1 MVIPEPDDN
10 ISQGEVESLLQ
21 CDQQQQMNQPILSSL
36 GRQASIYSLTL
47 DEFQHTI
54 CEEGKNFWSM
64 NMDEF
69 LTSIWNAEEGINY
82 TVNTT
87 TNNIIVI
94 DDNNNNNSVLD
105 DNNNSAVV
113 DNQAMQLS
121 LNEAI
126 ISSTKGI
133 ARQQS
138 LARATLLALPAPLCL
153 KTVDEVWS
161 EIHRGVQDHGQQQ
174 QQQQN
179 NNTTN
184 LENNSKLVVQNSET
198 ITRQTTFGHEMT
210 LEDFLIKAGIVREQT
225 TIPVQQQQH
234 TTQQLQQ
241 QFGMQ
246 QQQTT
251 TQQQQQPPQQ
261 QPTTQQQQQQQQ
273 PTTQQQQEQP
283 QQQPTTQQ
291 ELQQQFGMY
300 QSANNPGNM
309 SLSFPTRPVIL
320 MPNGGGAAV
329 VGPPYQAMPNSC
341 SVMVEPS
348 MYSQQ
353 QQQQLQ
359 PVCYGGR
366 VGNGGG
372 YGSGQP
378 MGMVAAPLSPATSE
392 GMCGISQQQ
401 QVDITVNQFGVD
413 MGGQRGKKRIL
424 ESGTVEKVVER
435 RQRRMIKNRES
446 AARSRARKQAYT
458 VELEAELNNLK
469 EENNN
474 LKQALVMCQCLYLII
489 IITFY
494 GWILVL
500 SSVDNNFAFILYLD
514 QEEIEN
520 NRKQQLFEELE
531 LRACTRAQKTKDKMR
546 SLRKN
551 LSCLM

>member
-1 MVIPEPDDN
+1 MVIPEPDDSV
-10 ISQGEVESLLQ
+10 SQGEVESLLQ
-21 CDQQQQMNQPILSSL
+21 CDQQQQMNHPMLSSL

-54 CEEGKNFWSM
+54 CEAGRNFWSM

-69 LTSIWNAEEGINY
+69 LNNIWNAEEGINY

-87 TNNIIVI
+87 NNIIVI
-94 DDNNNNNSVLD
+94 DDNNNSNNSVID
-105 DNNNSAVV
+105 DNNSNKSDVV

-133 ARQQS
+133 ARRHS
-138 LARATLLALPAPLCL
+138 LARAASLALPANLCL

-161 EIHRGVQDHGQQQ
+161 EIHGGVQDHGL

-184 LENNSKLVVQNSET
+184 LENNSKLVVQNSEI
-198 ITRQTTFGHEMT
+198 ITRQKTFGEMT
-210 LEDFLIKAGIVREQT
+210 LEDFLIKAGIVREKT
-225 TIPVQQQQH
+225 TIPVQQEQPQQP
-234 TTQQLQQ
+234 TTQQQ

-246 QQQTT
+246 KQHPT
-251 TQQQQQPPQQ
+251 TQQQQQPPTKQQ
-261 QPTTQQQQQQQQ
+261 Q
-273 PTTQQQQEQP
+273 

-300 QSANNPGNM
+300 KSTNNPGNM
-309 SLSFPTRPVIL
+309 SISFPTLPVIL
-320 MPNGGGAAV
+320 VPNNGGGAAAV
-329 VGPPYQAMPNSC
+329 VGPSYQAMPNGRP
-341 SVMVEPS
+341 VMVEPS

-353 QQQQLQ
+353 QLQ
-359 PVCYGGR
+359 PVCFGGR

-372 YGSGQP
+372 YGSGQS
-378 MGMVAAPLSPATSE
+378 MGMVAAPLSPVTSE
-392 GMCGISQQQ
+392 GMCGTSQQQ
-401 QVDITVNQFGVD
+401 QVDRTVG
-413 MGGQRGKKRIL
+413 MRGQRGKKRIL

-474 LKQALVMCQCLYLII
+474 LKQAL
-489 IITFY
+489 
-494 GWILVL
+494 
-500 SSVDNNFAFILYLD
+500 
-514 QEEIEN
+514 EEIES
-520 NRKQQLFEELE
+520 NRKQQFFEELE
-531 LRACTRAQKTKDKMR
+531 MRACTHAQKTKDKMR

>member
-1 MVIPEPDDN
+1 MVIPEPDDT

-21 CDQQQQMNQPILSSL
+21 CDQQQKMNHPMLSSL

-54 CEEGKNFWSM
+54 CEAGKNFWSM

-87 TNNIIVI
+87 TANNDNIVVI
-94 DDNNNNNSVLD
+94 DDGNNSVV
-105 DNNNSAVV
+105 DNSNSAVV
-113 DNQAMQLS
+113 DNQAMQLL
-121 LNEAI
+121 LNEAV

-138 LARATLLALPAPLCL
+138 LSRVASLVLPATLCL

-161 EIHRGVQDHGQQQ
+161 EIERGVQDHGQ

-198 ITRQTTFGHEMT
+198 ITRETTFGEMT
-210 LEDFLIKAGIVREQT
+210 LEDFLIKAGIVREKT
-225 TIPVQQQQH
+225 TIPV
-234 TTQQLQQ
+234 
-241 QFGMQ
+241 
-246 QQQTT
+246 
-251 TQQQQQPPQQ
+251 PE
-261 QPTTQQQQQQQQ
+261 QPTTQQQQQQFGMQQQQ
-273 PTTQQQQEQP
+273 PTTQQQQVQS
-283 QQQPTTQQ
+283 QQQPTTQ
-291 ELQQQFGMY
+291 QQQFGMY

-309 SLSFPTRPVIL
+309 SLGFPTRPVIL
-320 MPNGGGAAV
+320 VPNNGSAAAAV
-329 VGPPYQAMPNSC
+329 VSPSYQAMPNAR

-353 QQQQLQ
+353 QQQLP

-372 YGSGQP
+372 YVSGQP
-378 MGMVAAPLSPATSE
+378 MGMVAAQLSPATSE
-392 GMCGISQQQ
+392 GMCGTSHQQ
-401 QVDITVNQFGVD
+401 QVDNTVNQFGMD

-474 LKQALVMCQCLYLII
+474 LKQAL
-489 IITFY
+489 
-494 GWILVL
+494 
-500 SSVDNNFAFILYLD
+500 
-514 QEEIEN
+514 EEIES
-520 NRKQQLFEELE
+520 NRKQQHLSTSK
-531 LRACTRAQKTKDKMR
+531 LRR
-546 SLRKN
+546 N
-551 LSCLM
+551 

>member
-1 MVIPEPDDN
+1 MVIPEPDDTL
-10 ISQGEVESLLQ
+10 SQGEVESLLQ
-21 CDQQQQMNQPILSSL
+21 CDQQQQKMNHPMLSSL

-54 CEEGKNFWSM
+54 CEGGKNFWSM

-69 LTSIWNAEEGINY
+69 LTSIWNAEDGISY

-87 TNNIIVI
+87 TTTNNNIVVI
-94 DDNNNNNSVLD
+94 NDDDNNNNSVVD
-105 DNNNSAVV
+105 NNNNSAVV
-113 DNQAMQLS
+113 DNQAMQLL

-126 ISSTKGI
+126 SSSTKGI
-133 ARQQS
+133 TQQQS
-138 LARATLLALPAPLCL
+138 LARAASLALPATMCL

-161 EIHRGVQDHGQQQ
+161 EIQRGVQDHGQ

-184 LENNSKLVVQNSET
+184 LENNRKLVVQNSES
-198 ITRQTTFGHEMT
+198 ITRETTFGEMT
-210 LEDFLIKAGIVREQT
+210 LEDFLIKAGIVREKT
-225 TIPVQQQQH
+225 AIPVQQQQP
-234 TTQQLQQ
+234 TTPQQKQ
-241 QFGMQ
+241 QFRMQ
-246 QQQTT
+246 QQQPTI
-251 TQQQQQPPQQ
+251 QLQQQQPPQQ
-261 QPTTQQQQQQQQ
+261 QPTI
-273 PTTQQQQEQP
+273 TQQQQEQP

-291 ELQQQFGMY
+291 QEPQQQFGMY
-300 QSANNPGNM
+300 QSANNPGNK

-320 MPNGGGAAV
+320 VPNNGGAAAAV
-329 VGPPYQAMPNSC
+329 VGPSYQAMPNGR

-348 MYSQQ
+348 MYSQ

-372 YGSGQP
+372 YGSGRP
-378 MGMVAAPLSPATSE
+378 MGMVVAPSSPATPE
-392 GMCGISQQQ
+392 GMCGTSRQQ
-401 QVDITVNQFGVD
+401 QVDSTVNQFGMD

-474 LKQALVMCQCLYLII
+474 LKQAL
-489 IITFY
+489 
-494 GWILVL
+494 
-500 SSVDNNFAFILYLD
+500 
-514 QEEIEN
+514 EEIES
-520 NRKQQLFEELE
+520 NRKQQHHLK
-531 LRACTRAQKTKDKMR
+531 APR
-546 SLRKN
+546 S
-551 LSCLM
+551 

>member
-1 MVIPEPDDN
+1 MVIPEPDDTM
-10 ISQGEVESLLQ
+10 SQGEVESLLQ
-21 CDQQQQMNQPILSSL
+21 CDQQQKMNHPMLSSL
-36 GRQASIYSLTL
+36 GRQASSIYSLTL

-54 CEEGKNFWSM
+54 CEAGKNFWSM

-69 LTSIWNAEEGINY
+69 LTSIWNAEEGISY
-82 TVNTT
+82 TVNTIT
-87 TNNIIVI
+87 TNNDNIVVI
-94 DDNNNNNSVLD
+94 DDDDNNNNNSVV
-105 DNNNSAVV
+105 DNSNNSAVV
-113 DNQAMQLS
+113 DNQAMQLL

-133 ARQQS
+133 AQQQS
-138 LARATLLALPAPLCL
+138 LARAASLALPATMCL

-161 EIHRGVQDHGQQQ
+161 EIQRGVQDHGQQQ
-174 QQQQN
+174 QQN
-179 NNTTN
+179 NNTAN
-184 LENNSKLVVQNSET
+184 LENNSKLVVQNSES
-198 ITRQTTFGHEMT
+198 ITRETTFGEMT
-210 LEDFLIKAGIVREQT
+210 LEDFLIKAGIVREKT
-225 TIPVQQQQH
+225 TIPVQQQQP
-234 TTQQLQQ
+234 TTPQQKQ

-246 QQQTT
+246 QQQ
-251 TQQQQQPPQQ
+251 
-261 QPTTQQQQQQQQ
+261 PTTQKQQQQQ
-273 PTTQQQQEQP
+273 PTITQQQQEQP

-291 ELQQQFGMY
+291 QEPQQQFGMY

-320 MPNGGGAAV
+320 VPNNGGGAAAV
-329 VGPPYQAMPNSC
+329 VCPSYQALPNGR

-348 MYSQQ
+348 MYSQH

-378 MGMVAAPLSPATSE
+378 MGMVAAPSSPATSE
-392 GMCGISQQQ
+392 GMCGTSQQQ
-401 QVDITVNQFGVD
+401 QVDSTVNQFGMD

-474 LKQALVMCQCLYLII
+474 LKQAL
-489 IITFY
+489 
-494 GWILVL
+494 
-500 SSVDNNFAFILYLD
+500 
-514 QEEIEN
+514 EEIESS
-520 NRKQQLFEELE
+520 RKQQFFEELE